1 MRNLSIPS
9 FGFESMTTRAGGL
22 ATMAKLQKVGM
33 GAVKRRF
40 SPEFVNR
47 IDAVVTYQPLG
58 RDSLERILDHQIASL
73 NRHIRDRLAEDV
85 FQVELSADARAVLL
99 ERGTSV
105 EYGARE
111 LKRTILRMLT
121 QPLAALIEKRGEQ
134 RQVPAGCVVR
144 ADRSGDAL
152 KLTVLGEDGSN

>member
-1 MRNLSIPS
+1 
-9 FGFESMTTRAGGL
+9 
-22 ATMAKLQKVGM
+22 M

-58 RDSLERILDHQIASL
+58 RDSMERILDHQIANL
-73 NRHIRDRLAEDV
+73 NRHIRERLAEDV
-85 FQVELSADARAVLL
+85 FQVELSADARAILL

-121 QPLAALIEKRGEQ
+121 QPLAALLEQKGEH
-134 RQVPAGCVVR
+134 RQGPVTRKTVTARTSHDSTVRSMFLSQFFAQFFPFGVKVTHAGFR
-144 ADRSGDAL
+144 I
-152 KLTVLGEDGSN
+152 SNLPR